1 MVGVGVIVAIRDT
14 RDDTELL
21 TVLLR
26 ELTAEALGRCSQHRI
41 VMMITIT
48 ELVHSITHVS
58 DDLQTQFLTLGTLA
72 MVFSCKSHQT
82 FSQTYE
88 TYTQR
93 TLIND
98 TLDGIHRSQFL
109 GTDPKTLH
117 QQRELLGEGRL
128 LELET
133 IVELFGCHFEHI
145 IEFGKEHIDALLLVL
160 LIHTLY
166 GKLHNVDGGEGEV
179 TTSDGSLGSE
189 TILEHTCTTTH
200 RGHLV
205 YIALRVVSTPL
216 AILIIRSIEV
226 QEVGE
231 ESTCRHLTSQLIQVE
246 VTILGQIVHTT
257 LLLPNLNG
265 EDSSLAST
273 HALISRKQDLTHDA
287 TSLGRGIGTVV
298 NGGEHHLVTTTR
310 MDGIHV
316 VDKGLHRLMHTT
328 YRLIDGVLLGTFLT
342 LQPVE
347 RFLDIVYQ
355 RLVVKILVTLTIEIL
370 QSLQLLNITHTH
382 IRSQIEIESRDS
394 LTSVHLVLAALH

>member
-1 MVGVGVIVAIRDT
+1 MVHGTIAHVELVHHIHHAHDDLGIMCSITVDLHVEDVSATCQIVIRSLDLGLMTGRALVIYRHMVGVGVIVAIRDT
-14 RDDTELL
+14 RNDTELL
-21 TVLLR
+21 TILLR

-98 TLDGIHRSQFL
+98 TLNGIHRSQFL

-117 QQRELLGEGRL
+117 QQRELLSEGRL

-145 IEFGKEHIDALLLVL
+145 IEFGKEHINALLLVL
-160 LIHTLY
+160 LIHTLN
-166 GKLHNVDGGEGEV
+166 GKLHNVDGGEGKV

-189 TILEHTCTTTH
+189 AILEHTCTTTH

-205 YIALRVVSTPL
+205 YIALRVVSAPL

-231 ESTCRHLTSQLIQVE
+231 ETAGRHLTGQLVEVE
-246 VTILGQIVHTT
+246 VTILRK
-257 LLLPNLNG
+257 
-265 EDSSLAST
+265 SLFVPESPEGNQA
-273 HALISRKQDLTHDA
+273 AYRKGNA
-287 TSLGRGIGTVV
+287 RRTSQ
-298 NGGEHHLVTTTR
+298 
-310 MDGIHV
+310 
-316 VDKGLHRLMHTT
+316 
-328 YRLIDGVLLGTFLT
+328 GV
-342 LQPVE
+342 
-347 RFLDIVYQ
+347 
-355 RLVVKILVTLTIEIL
+355 
-370 QSLQLLNITHTH
+370 
-382 IRSQIEIESRDS
+382 SQ
-394 LTSVHLVLAALH
+394 